1 MIIVGDVW
9 EVSADFLTRNTKQ
22 EMSTSETGEEQK
34 VSGTEPEVTESGG
47 EYKTSENAKKGVA
60 DILAADSEDESLR
73 KYKES
78 LLGAAAAG
86 MRYDYFTFF
95 LSLSIFCSISHQV
108 ILVTPMTQD
117 VSLSQNFV

>member
-1 MIIVGDVW
+1 
-9 EVSADFLTRNTKQ
+9 
-22 EMSTSETGEEQK
+22 MSTAEEQK
-34 VSGTEPEVTESGG
+34 GEAVLAETEANAG

-86 MRYDYFTFF
+86 
-95 LSLSIFCSISHQV
+95 
-108 ILVTPMTQD
+108 
-117 VSLSQNFV
+117 

>member
-1 MIIVGDVW
+1 
-9 EVSADFLTRNTKQ
+9 
-22 EMSTSETGEEQK
+22 MSEEQQQETK
-34 VSGTEPEVTESGG
+34 TENENELTN

-86 MRYDYFTFF
+86 NNNNTTLLSLF
-95 LSLSIFCSISHQV
+95 LSLFLVISHFFFSFSHYF
-108 ILVTPMTQD
+108 
-117 VSLSQNFV
+117 SLF

>member
-1 MIIVGDVW
+1 MS
-9 EVSADFLTRNTKQ
+9 EEKTEETENT
-22 EMSTSETGEEQK
+22 TSL
-34 VSGTEPEVTESGG
+34 

-86 MRYDYFTFF
+86 SIPFLDIFLTF
-95 LSLSIFCSISHQV
+95 S
-108 ILVTPMTQD
+108 
-117 VSLSQNFV
+117 

>member
-1 MIIVGDVW
+1 
-9 EVSADFLTRNTKQ
+9 
-22 EMSTSETGEEQK
+22 MST
-34 VSGTEPEVTESGG
+34 TEAAAAPDAEVTETGG

-86 MRYDYFTFF
+86 RPSPAFLLLQIDIFF
-95 LSLSIFCSISHQV
+95 LHFFSSILLPPLSF
-108 ILVTPMTQD
+108 PMTL
-117 VSLSQNFV
+117 SLP

>member
-1 MIIVGDVW
+1 VQP
-9 EVSADFLTRNTKQ
+9 DFDPHFTTKK
-22 EMSTSETGEEQK
+22 MSTSNETGDEQK
-34 VSGTEPEVTESGG
+34 VSGTEPEVSESAGG

-86 MRYDYFTFF
+86 INTLLLSF
-95 LSLSIFCSISHQV
+95 L
-108 ILVTPMTQD
+108 
-117 VSLSQNFV
+117 

>member
-1 MIIVGDVW
+1 
-9 EVSADFLTRNTKQ
+9 
-22 EMSTSETGEEQK
+22 MSEEQTQQ
-34 VSGTEPEVTESGG
+34 TETNENNSSL

-86 MRYDYFTFF
+86 Y
-95 LSLSIFCSISHQV
+95 L
-108 ILVTPMTQD
+108 
-117 VSLSQNFV
+117 